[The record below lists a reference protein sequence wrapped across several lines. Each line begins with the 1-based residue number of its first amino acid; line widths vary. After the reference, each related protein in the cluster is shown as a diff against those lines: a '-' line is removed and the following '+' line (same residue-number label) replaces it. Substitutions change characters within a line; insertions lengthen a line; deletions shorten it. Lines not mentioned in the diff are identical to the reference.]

1 MVSVFSENLRVY
13 NAEQFKASVSTSSSS
28 KIYLTVGKVDPWPN
42 DAAPLQANSSVTV
55 FNDVWKNMIGAKL
68 ITGNDVRH
76 VVPRNDWESGTV
88 YDAYDHCTCS
98 ILLFNANVKFFIVTS
113 EWNVYKCL
121 ENNRD
126 GPSLVMPTQTITNAA
141 VEEIDGYVWKF
152 MYNISAE
159 ERLRFTTD
167 EYVPVRTLVENNNSL
182 QWQVQEDAVPGA
194 INSIKLTNEGTNY
207 TSVPIITITGDGNG
221 AAAVAEINV
230 SSNVVERLI
239 VTNPGSGYTFA
250 DVTFLG
256 SGEGAEARAIIS
268 PPGGHGSDS
277 LRELGGS
284 AIIMNLR
291 LNNNENDKI
300 PTDNDY
306 RQVSILQNPR
316 LRETNNIASNLVYSQ
331 TLRLALSTGS
341 SNYEKDEIVYQGPT
355 LGSSYFRGR
364 VVSWDN
370 GNNILNLTNTT
381 GIPQSDVITGENTAT
396 ARFVESVT
404 EKELSDYSGNLLYVD
419 NILPLQRADD
429 QTDDFKIIFRF

>member
-1 MVSVFSENLRVY
+1 MASVFSENLRVY
-13 NAEQFKASVSTSSSS
+13 NAEQFKASVSTGGPT

-113 EWNVYKCL
+113 DWNVYKCL
-121 ENNRD
+121 ENNRG

-194 INSIKLTNEGTNY
+194 INSIKLTNEGNNY
-207 TSVPIITITGDGNG
+207 TSIPTITITGDGNG

-250 DVTFLG
+250 NVTF
-256 SGEGAEARAIIS
+256 SGPGTGAEARAMIS
-268 PPGGHGSDS
+268 PPGGHGSDP

-284 AIIMNLR
+284 SIIMNLR
-291 LNNNENDKI
+291 LNNNEDGKI

-306 RQVSILQNPR
+306 RQVSILQDPR
-316 LRETNNIASNLVYSQ
+316 LRETNNIATNLVYSQ
-331 TLRLALSTGS
+331 TLRLTLSIGS

-355 LGSSYFRGR
+355 LDTSYFRGR
-364 VVSWDN
+364 VVAWDS
-370 GNNILNLTNTT
+370 GNNILKLTNTT
-381 GIPQSDVITGENTAT
+381 GIPQSDVVTGANTAV

-404 EKELSDYSGNLLYVD
+404 EKDLRDYSGNLLYVD

-429 QTDDFKIIFRF
+429 QTDDFKIVFRF